1 MADPDGVITRVMSLQ
16 FQQKSSEKE
25 LTFYFS
31 VGGNK
36 YRYYSLFYDTGFMWH
51 LLFGEEDDDEK
62 HFSNKLI
69 LVGGLY
75 TNLSPHPCEFLEIK
89 SHTIEQGFQTK
100 KGWGPLFTD
109 QIIKRVHFV

>member
-36 YRYYSLFYDTGFMWH
+36 YHYYSLFYDTGFM
-51 LLFGEEDDDEK
+51 
-62 HFSNKLI
+62 
-69 LVGGLY
+69 
-75 TNLSPHPCEFLEIK
+75 
-89 SHTIEQGFQTK
+89 
-100 KGWGPLFTD
+100 
-109 QIIKRVHFV
+109 